1 MKKIILSLSMLLSL
15 TSCALYDSY
24 VTAHF
29 DNNEYKL
36 INDIRT
42 MSNQYASTCGKPEAQ
57 QAVNELYNVSLQFK
71 NYGEFIPHN
80 EETQKAAKELE
91 EIVRDFRDRYR
102 KPEPVSMFYCTTKF
116 TTIERN
122 AVKIQNIVG
131 TKPR

>member
-1 MKKIILSLSMLLSL
+1 MKKLILSLSILVGLNG
-15 TSCALYDSY
+15 CALYDAY

-42 MSNQYASTCGKPEAQ
+42 MSNQSASTCGKTEAK
-57 QAVNELYNVSLQFK
+57 QAVDNLYDLSLQFK
-71 NYGEFIPHN
+71 NYGEFIPNN
-80 EETQKAAKELE
+80 EETQRAAKELE
-91 EIVRDFRDRYR
+91 EIVKDFRDRYR